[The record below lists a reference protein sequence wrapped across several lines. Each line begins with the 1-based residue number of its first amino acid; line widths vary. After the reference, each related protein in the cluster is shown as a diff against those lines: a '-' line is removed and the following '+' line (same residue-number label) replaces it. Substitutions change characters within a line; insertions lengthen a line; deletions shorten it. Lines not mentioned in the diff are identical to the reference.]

1 MYNPSLEHKKEIK
14 MANLEREL
22 ANVSVKLDKIDA
34 EIFHE
39 GIIDKKCRSIMM
51 GEMKDHQNTYNRTI

>member
-1 MYNPSLEHKKEIK
+1 
-14 MANLEREL
+14 MANIEREL
-22 ANVSVKLDKIDA
+22 ANVSVKIDKIDA

-51 GEMKDHQNTYNRTI
+51 GEMKDH